1 MNAYADVES
10 EYLRRHPAEAA
21 EVLDALPERE
31 LPDTVAAVDPA
42 ALAVAMEYLSPP
54 KAAAV
59 FDALP
64 RESQLVV
71 LERAVPRLA
80 TALLGARGEAE
91 QRALL
96 EELRPVARRDLERL
110 LAFPENTAGRLME
123 RSFVGARADMTVGE
137 ALRRLQESSVRR
149 ARSLFVVTEDNRLA
163 GRVDIQDLALASGDE
178 PLRNLMQPA
187 EGFVT
192 TMAPREEVVDLL
204 DRTRLDSV
212 PVVDVDGRLT
222 GVVRYRALFRTIEQV
237 ASADLQKMMGVSADE
252 RALSSPGFAVRRRL
266 PWLHV
271 NLVTAFLAASV
282 VGLFESTIAQFT
294 ALAVLMPVVAG
305 QSGNAGSQALAVT
318 IRGLALHEIGVRQW
332 WQVVRKELLVGF
344 TNGLV
349 VALVCGAAVW
359 LWSGTPGLGLVI
371 ALAMVTSMSVATLA
385 GALVPI
391 LLTRFGQDPATASSI
406 LLTAVTDVFGFLSFL
421 GTATLLAT
429 ML

>member
-42 ALAVAMEYLSPP
+42 ALALAMEYLSPP

-64 RESQLVV
+64 RESRLVV

-80 TALLGARGEAE
+80 TGLLGAQGEDE
-91 QRALL
+91 RRALL
-96 EELRPVARRDLERL
+96 DELRPVARHDLERL

-123 RSFVGARADMTVGE
+123 RSFVGARADMTVSE

-163 GRVDIQDLALASGDE
+163 GRVDIQDLALAGGDE
-178 PLRNLMQPA
+178 PLRDLMQPV

-212 PVVDVDGRLT
+212 PVVDLEGRLT

-237 ASADLQKMMGVSADE
+237 ATADLQKMMGVSADE
-252 RALSSPGFAVRRRL
+252 RALSGPGFAVRRRL

-349 VALVCGAAVW
+349 LALVCGAAVW
-359 LWSGTPGLGLVI
+359 VWSGTPGLGLVI
-371 ALAMVTSMSVATLA
+371 AIAMVTSMSIATLA

-421 GTATLLAT
+421 GTATLLAA

>member
-21 EVLDALPERE
+21 EVLDALPERA
-31 LPDTVAAVDPA
+31 LPDTVADVDPA
-42 ALAVAMEYLSPP
+42 ALALTMEYLSPP

-64 RESQLVV
+64 RPSQLVV
-71 LERAVPRLA
+71 LERAIPRLA
-80 TALLGARGEAE
+80 TGLLGALDEA
-91 QRALL
+91 QRQALL
-96 EELRPVARRDLERL
+96 DELRPVVRNDLERL
-110 LAFPENTAGRLME
+110 LAFPENTAGRLMD
-123 RSFVGARADMTVGE
+123 RSYVGARADMTVGD
-137 ALRRLQESSVRR
+137 ALRRLHESSVRR

-178 PLRNLMQPA
+178 PLRDLMQPV

-192 TMAPREEVVDLL
+192 TMAPREEVVELL

-212 PVVDVDGRLT
+212 PVVDVEGRLT
-222 GVVRYRALFRTIEQV
+222 GVVRYRTLFRTIEHV

-271 NLVTAFLAASV
+271 NLVTAFLAATV

-349 VALVCGAAVW
+349 LALVCGAAVW
-359 LWSGTPGLGLVI
+359 VWSGTLGLGLVI
-371 ALAMVTSMSVATLA
+371 AIAMVTSMSVATLA

-406 LLTAVTDVFGFLSFL
+406 LLTAVTDVVGFLSFL
-421 GTATLLAT
+421 GTATLLAA

>member
-1 MNAYADVES
+1 VNAYADVES

-21 EVLDALPERE
+21 EVLDALPERALGE
-31 LPDTVAAVDPA
+31 AVGNVEPA
-42 ALAVAMEYLSPP
+42 ALAIAMEYLSPL

-59 FDALP
+59 FGALP
-64 RESQLVV
+64 RQSQLVV
-71 LERAVPRLA
+71 LERAIPRLA
-80 TALLGARGEAE
+80 TGLLGELDEDERQALLD
-91 QRALL
+91 
-96 EELRPVARRDLERL
+96 ELRPVARADLERL

-123 RSFVGARADMTVGE
+123 RSFVGARADMTVDQT
-137 ALRRLQESSVRR
+137 LRRLHESSIRR
-149 ARSLFVVTEDNRLA
+149 ARSLFVVTADNRLT

-178 PLRNLMQPA
+178 PLRDLMQPV

-192 TMAPREEVVDLL
+192 TMAPREEVVELL

-212 PVVDVDGRLT
+212 PVVDLEGRLT

-252 RALSSPGFAVRRRL
+252 RALSSPAFAVRRRL

-271 NLVTAFLAASV
+271 NLLTAFAAASV

-349 VALVCGAAVW
+349 LALLCGTAVW

-371 ALAMVTSMSVATLA
+371 SIAMVTSMSIATLA

-406 LLTAVTDVFGFLSFL
+406 LLTTVTDVFGFLSFL
-421 GTATLLAT
+421 GTATLLAS
-429 ML
+429 LL